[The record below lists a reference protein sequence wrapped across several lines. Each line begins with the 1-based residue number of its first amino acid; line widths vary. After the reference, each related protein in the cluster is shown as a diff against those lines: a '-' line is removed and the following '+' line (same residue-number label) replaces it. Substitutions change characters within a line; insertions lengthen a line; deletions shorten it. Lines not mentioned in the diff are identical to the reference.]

1 MYSDLLVPA
10 LVATLSSLALVGGML
25 LATSRI
31 DPERLKAVFFLFIA
45 GALGATALTL
55 SGSAAL
61 PPHPGGVVSEAVLR
75 APLLEEASKGIAL
88 LVVLRWAVLEDRVDG
103 WLYGAT
109 VGLGFALTEN
119 LLYLSAEPAGAGPQS
134 GLFLVSV
141 RSVLPALMH
150 AAASG
155 LVGASLARA
164 HLQSRPL
171 VGRAWSLSIG
181 LIGAVAL
188 HSLWNSVVL
197 S

>member
-10 LVATLSSLALVGGML
+10 LVATLSSFALVGGML
-25 LATSRI
+25 LAASRT
-31 DPERLKAVFFLFIA
+31 DPERLKAVFVLFIA

-119 LLYLSAEPAGAGPQS
+119 LLYLSAEAPDEGPQS
-134 GLFLVSV
+134 GLFLVAV
-141 RSVLPALMH
+141 RSLLPALMH

-164 HLQSRPL
+164 HVRSLSL
-171 VGRAWSLSIG
+171 FGRAWSLSIG

>member
-1 MYSDLLVPA
+1 
-10 LVATLSSLALVGGML
+10 ML
-25 LATSRI
+25 LAASRT
-31 DPERLKAVFFLFIA
+31 DPERLKAVFFLFVV
-45 GALGATALTL
+45 GALGATGLTL
-55 SGSAAL
+55 SGSAVL
-61 PPHPGGVVSEAVLR
+61 PPHPGGVVGEAVLR

-103 WLYGAT
+103 WLYGST

-119 LLYLSAEPAGAGPQS
+119 LLYLSAEPPGRGTQS
-134 GLFLVSV
+134 GLVLVFV
-141 RSVLPALMH
+141 RSLLPALMH

-155 LVGASLARA
+155 LLGASLARA